1 MALMDWPNLALQFVL
16 GDARKLGSGTQE
28 RGERNVPRVEP
39 RPKGVIKVHD
49 EESGA
54 ALLDGHADTIP
65 TATDAGAGN
74 RRTRFRLSRANAALP
89 DERLGSICLR
99 DDEVRVGHPLSDD
112 QRRPPGS
119 QVDDAHIAPLPIAS
133 EAQHAPAVI
142 RCPVTRGVHVSV
154 DEQLRPRCIPYLL
167 DLESRCLALSPC
179 LRRKAERIDGEDPL
193 DDLHRCRIRCLV
205 RQHQI
210 GWSTC
215 DGSLNH
221 LIRDGLVRPPFS
233 RCAPPR
239 RAPADAPALP

>member
-154 DEQLRPRCIPYLL
+154 DEQLRPRCIHTFWTW
-167 DLESRCLALSPC
+167 SRDASLS
-179 LRRKAERIDGEDPL
+179 RRACAGKPSGLTA
-193 DDLHRCRIRCLV
+193 RIRWTTCTGV
-205 RQHQI
+205 ASGVSCVSIRSA
-210 GWSTC
+210 GPPAMAAST
-215 DGSLNH
+215 
-221 LIRDGLVRPPFS
+221 I
-233 RCAPPR
+233 
-239 RAPADAPALP
+239 